1 MLKNQNFPYTT
12 VRDGHCLPT
21 HEWLRRSG
29 GTQIMEYV
37 VLCAC
42 AAQTK
47 LLPFGSD
54 PQNVQARERGGS
66 FGRGCT
72 APVPGPSCPPQ
83 ACDGLTVAQAHRN
96 QQRSKRRE
104 GLHEPK

>member
-1 MLKNQNFPYTT
+1 
-12 VRDGHCLPT
+12 
-21 HEWLRRSG
+21 
-29 GTQIMEYV
+29 MEYV

-104 GLHEPK
+104 GLHQQACFANLQEM